1 MLLTQ
6 NPSFCLSYKKCEK
19 TKVSH
24 PFNKFTNFQL
34 FCKTNDIPLFHNNE
48 NKYLTRNNAGKMA
61 VYNGYHYFPTLHH
74 PLELEL
80 TTSALQ
86 TELYDKDENDGIGIV
101 EFFEGKNIFITGGT
115 GLLGKAFIEKVL
127 RSTSVGKI
135 YILIKADDKGSARDR
150 LDKEIISSEL
160 FKCLREKHGD
170 SLEEF
175 LKEKLIPVV
184 GNICEPNLGMDSK
197 DALVI
202 KKEVDVIIQSAA
214 STTLNERYDILLDMN
229 VNAPQ
234 RLMRFAKT
242 CKHLKLFVH
251 ISTAYVNGR
260 KEGLILEKPLMMGE
274 NGRKDN
280 NDDEDNCTSSN
291 SFPRLDLA
299 DEISLAMKACR
310 ASPEY
315 DVAKD
320 LKRLGQERADLY
332 GWYNAYH
339 LTKAMAEMVLNE
351 MRENTPLLIIRPT
364 VIESSYKEPC
374 PGWIQGNR
382 MFDPVI
388 ISYGKGQLPAFLA
401 NPQEHMDIIPVDIV
415 VNSTIAAIA
424 KHGSTHYKPQINV
437 YHVASGVANPLRFSE
452 FFEIIH
458 KYFNSSSSKNN
469 IRKIKCFN
477 DFNDFSK
484 YTRDVISQVH
494 GGAVKI
500 NGAVK
505 RYKAKVMYAEQLC
518 KMYEFIGFFQGRF
531 HTGNTQKLLTEMS
544 EEEQLDF
551 EIDVKNIDWTKYF
564 LEAHIPGLE
573 KYVLSGIKISA

>member
-1 MLLTQ
+1 
-6 NPSFCLSYKKCEK
+6 
-19 TKVSH
+19 
-24 PFNKFTNFQL
+24 
-34 FCKTNDIPLFHNNE
+34 
-48 NKYLTRNNAGKMA
+48 MA
-61 VYNGYHYFPTLHH
+61 SP
-74 PLELEL
+74 
-80 TTSALQ
+80 LQ
-86 TELYDKDENDGIGIV
+86 TELYDKDEDEIDGIGIV
-101 EFFEGKNIFITGGT
+101 EFFQGKNIFITGGT
-115 GLLGKAFIEKVL
+115 GLVGKAFIEKVL

-135 YILIKADDKGSARDR
+135 YILIKADDKGTARDR
-150 LDKEIISSEL
+150 LDKEIINSEL
-160 FKCLREKHGD
+160 FKCLREKHGN

-175 LKEKLIPVV
+175 VKEKLIPVV
-184 GNICEPNLGMDSK
+184 GNICEPNMGMDSK
-197 DALVI
+197 DALEI

-280 NDDEDNCTSSN
+280 SDDDNSSSN

-310 ASPEY
+310 ASSPDY
-315 DVAKD
+315 DVAKY

-339 LTKAMAEMVLNE
+339 STKAMAEMVLNE

-424 KHGSTHYKPQINV
+424 KHGSSTLKPQLNV
-437 YHVASGVANPLRFSE
+437 YHVASGVTNPLRFSE

-458 KYFNSSSSKNN
+458 EYFNSTTTTTTSISSKN

-477 DFNDFSK
+477 DFNEFSK
-484 YTRDVISQVH
+484 YTRDEISQVH
-494 GGAVKI
+494 NGAVMI
-500 NGAVK
+500 NGALK

-531 HTGNTQKLLTEMS
+531 HTGNTQKLLREMS
-544 EEEQLDF
+544 EDEKLDF
-551 EIDVKNIDWTKYF
+551 EIDVTNIDWSKYF

-573 KYVLSGIKISA
+573 KYVLNGIKISP